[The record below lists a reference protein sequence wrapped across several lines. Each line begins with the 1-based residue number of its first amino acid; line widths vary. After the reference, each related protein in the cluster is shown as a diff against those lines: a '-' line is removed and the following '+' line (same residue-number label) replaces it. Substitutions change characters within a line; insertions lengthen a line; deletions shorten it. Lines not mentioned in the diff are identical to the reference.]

1 MSRLLLP
8 SLFSISRTQV
18 PVASLFHNLYKSHKR
33 FVHWTSEMS
42 QDSVRSSTT
51 GGSASGARTFCSL
64 EDLSAKKCVPCNA
77 KDLRPMTEQSA
88 QDLLQKVTG
97 WDMANDN
104 GTLKLHRSWIVKS
117 FTKGLDFF
125 KRVADIAESEG
136 HHPDLHLVGWN
147 NVKIEIW
154 THAIGGLTENDFI
167 LAAKINE
174 LQVEDLLRKKK
185 VAK

>member
-8 SLFSISRTQV
+8 SLFSISRKQV
-18 PVASLFHNLYKSHKR
+18 LAASSFRNLYGRHS
-33 FVHWTSEMS
+33 FVHWTSAAMS
-42 QDSVRSSTT
+42 QDSAS
-51 GGSASGARTFCSL
+51 GGSSASGARTFCSL

-77 KDLRPMTEQSA
+77 KDLRAMTEQSA
-88 QDLLQKVTG
+88 QELLQKVAG

-104 GTLKLHRSWIVKS
+104 GTLKLHRSWTVKS

-147 NVKIEIW
+147 NVKIDIW

-167 LAAKINE
+167 LAAKINQ

>member
-8 SLFSISRTQV
+8 TLFSVSRKQV
-18 PVASLFHNLYKSHKR
+18 LPAAHNLYGHHRS
-33 FVHWTSEMS
+33 FVHWTSAAAMS
-42 QDSVRSSTT
+42 QNSSAT
-51 GGSASGARTFCSL
+51 GGSASSGARTFCSL

-88 QDLLQKVTG
+88 QELLQKVAG

-104 GTLKLHRSWIVKS
+104 GTLKLQQSWKAKS

-147 NVKIEIW
+147 NVKIDIW

>member
-8 SLFSISRTQV
+8 TLFTISRKQTLQV
-18 PVASLFHNLYKSHKR
+18 LATHSLYGRHRS
-33 FVHWTSEMS
+33 FVHWTSAAMS
-42 QDSVRSSTT
+42 QDSAT

-64 EDLSAKKCVPCNA
+64 EDLSTKKCVPCNA

-88 QDLLQKVTG
+88 QELLQKVTG

-147 NVKIEIW
+147 NVKIDIW

>member
-1 MSRLLLP
+1 MS
-8 SLFSISRTQV
+8 
-18 PVASLFHNLYKSHKR
+18 
-33 FVHWTSEMS
+33 E
-42 QDSVRSSTT
+42 DSARSSTT
-51 GGSASGARTFCSL
+51 GGSTSGARTSCSL
-64 EDLSAKKCVPCNA
+64 QDLSAKKCVPCNA
-77 KDLRPMTEQSA
+77 KDLRAMTEQSA
-88 QDLLQKVTG
+88 QELLQKVAG
-97 WDMANDN
+97 WDLVNDN
-104 GTLKLHRSWIVKS
+104 GTLKLHQSWIVKS

-167 LAAKINE
+167 LAAKISE
-174 LQVEDLLRKKK
+174 LQVEDLLRKKI

>member
-8 SLFSISRTQV
+8 SLFSISRKQV
-18 PVASLFHNLYKSHKR
+18 LAASSFRNLYGRHS
-33 FVHWTSEMS
+33 FVHWTSAAMS
-42 QDSVRSSTT
+42 QDSAS
-51 GGSASGARTFCSL
+51 GGSSASGARTFCSL
-64 EDLSAKKCVPCNA
+64 EAKKCVPCNA
-77 KDLRPMTEQSA
+77 KDLRAMTEQSA
-88 QDLLQKVTG
+88 QELLQKVAG

-104 GTLKLHRSWIVKS
+104 GTLKLHRSWTVKS

-147 NVKIEIW
+147 NVKIDIW

-167 LAAKINE
+167 LAAKINQ

>member
-8 SLFSISRTQV
+8 SLFSISRKQV
-18 PVASLFHNLYKSHKR
+18 VAASSFRNLYGRHS
-33 FVHWTSEMS
+33 FVHWTSAAMS
-42 QDSVRSSTT
+42 QDSAA
-51 GGSASGARTFCSL
+51 GGSSASGARTFCSL

-77 KDLRPMTEQSA
+77 KDLRAMTEQSA
-88 QDLLQKVTG
+88 QELLQKVAG

-104 GTLKLHRSWIVKS
+104 GTLKLHRSWTVKS

-125 KRVADIAESEG
+125 KRVAGIAESEG

-147 NVKIEIW
+147 NVKIDIW

>member
-1 MSRLLLP
+1 
-8 SLFSISRTQV
+8 
-18 PVASLFHNLYKSHKR
+18 
-33 FVHWTSEMS
+33 
-42 QDSVRSSTT
+42 
-51 GGSASGARTFCSL
+51 
-64 EDLSAKKCVPCNA
+64 
-77 KDLRPMTEQSA
+77 MTEQSA
-88 QDLLQKVTG
+88 QELLQKVAG

-104 GTLKLHRSWIVKS
+104 GTLKLHRSWTVKS

-147 NVKIEIW
+147 NVKIDIW

-167 LAAKINE
+167 LAAKINQ